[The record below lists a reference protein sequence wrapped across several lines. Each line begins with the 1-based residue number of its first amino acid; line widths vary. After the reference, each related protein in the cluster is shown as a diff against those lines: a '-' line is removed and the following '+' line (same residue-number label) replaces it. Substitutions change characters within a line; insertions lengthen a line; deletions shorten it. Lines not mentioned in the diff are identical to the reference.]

1 MPATEWKHESVDLIF
16 HNVVTIIHPDTF
28 NDLSPFS
35 GISRMLQRTSNSARP
50 ARRSP
55 AWNGNNARALG
66 SDRSRVPRTRL
77 PGPARAPAEAHVTQA
92 RRRREQAGAPVG
104 SAAPRR
110 RPRTA
115 PSRAPPAPS
124 RSQNGGEGDLEQSRS
139 LSH

>member
-1 MPATEWKHESVDLIF
+1 MPAAEWKHESVDLVF

-92 RRRREQAGAPVG
+92 RRRRERAGAPV
-104 SAAPRR
+104 SAPQRRAGAPGQRR
-110 RPRTA
+110 AEPLLLPLGVKMAARGTWSSPGA
-115 PSRAPPAPS
+115 
-124 RSQNGGEGDLEQSRS
+124 
-139 LSH
+139 